1 MFLMF
6 VVKGIVNDFAPLDRD
21 TKDYNNYFPSLSDS
35 AFAFFVDPLQNENG
49 WVELELNKL
58 RQ

>member
-49 WVELELNKL
+49 
-58 RQ
+58 